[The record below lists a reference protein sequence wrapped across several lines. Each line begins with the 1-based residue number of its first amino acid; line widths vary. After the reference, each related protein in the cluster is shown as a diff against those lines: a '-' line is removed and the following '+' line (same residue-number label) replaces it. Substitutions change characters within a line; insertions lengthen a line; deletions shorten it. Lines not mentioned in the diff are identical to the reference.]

1 MKKRFLLIAL
11 PIAAMAFSS
20 ATATAQ
26 GLKFGIVGGMNLT
39 KLRISSYDA
48 GNRPLGSGNQ
58 AGWYVG
64 GKLVASTGFGLGA
77 DVALEYSKRMLD
89 INDEAT
95 ACHSL
100 EIPLNARF
108 NFGLD
113 KTLGF
118 YIATGPQFSFA
129 LKNMRWDYTLS
140 GGNFNKQNMTTTWN
154 VGGGV
159 RLFKHLE
166 IGIGYNFALKEAGSV
181 FVPSKDDGTG
191 SYSLEYKPNTFQLQ
205 AALLF

>member
-11 PIAAMAFSS
+11 PIAAMAFST

-108 NFGLD
+108 NFGLG

-118 YIATGPQFSFA
+118 YIATGPQF
-129 LKNMRWDYTLS
+129 
-140 GGNFNKQNMTTTWN
+140 NFNKQNMTTTWN

-159 RLFKHLE
+159 RLFSRLE